1 MNHSEC
7 PQLRTLCF
15 ISLWLP
21 KKAYWRLVI
30 CVLICTHH
38 LFPPFTKEPEVF
50 ASYTASH
57 SSSCNHIWFRTRR
70 PVTKWIP
77 VVLKVVPH
85 CMFKGWNVLPAKQ
98 KYSMFLCFLYVLVRN
113 GMRWKFWRP
122 CWHVQNL
129 WKCLISTLV
138 HAQPSQSC
146 PVCHLETFKVGINET
161 WLLAWTPSPLS
172 SCCLSFWTLILCLA
186 LERQKPGRCLV
197 AWVFKVKIEVRSNET
212 NNKLGT
218 Y

>member
-122 CWHVQNL
+122 CWHVQKL

-197 AWVFKVKIEVRSNET
+197 AWVF
-212 NNKLGT
+212 
-218 Y
+218 